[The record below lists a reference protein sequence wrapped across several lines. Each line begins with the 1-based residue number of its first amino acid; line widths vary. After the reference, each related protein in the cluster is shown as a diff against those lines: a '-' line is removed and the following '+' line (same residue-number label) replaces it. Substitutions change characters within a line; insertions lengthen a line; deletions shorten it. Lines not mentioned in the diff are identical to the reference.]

1 VATGTRKNWL
11 TLKTAG
17 GKFNVTIGKAEGLHL
32 ASTADIRN
40 GLIINL
46 NGDLL
51 RVIEFQHVKMARG
64 GARIRTKLKNVRTGQ
79 VVENTFRSGEKIEIA
94 RLEAVEMQ
102 YLYFDGN
109 NYIFMNT
116 ETFEQ
121 IALTPPIFKEPSQ
134 FIKENDVVKVLF
146 YGKEAVDIEIPPH
159 VNLEIVE
166 TEPGIKGDTVTGAT
180 KSAVLETGLTIQV
193 PLFLNVGDAVRIDT
207 RSASYVE
214 RIK

>member
-1 VATGTRKNWL
+1 M
-11 TLKTAG
+11 
-17 GKFNVTIGKAEGLHL
+17 
-32 ASTADIRN
+32 
-40 GLIINL
+40 
-46 NGDLL
+46 L
-51 RVIEFQHVKMARG
+51 RVIEFQHIKMARG

-79 VVENTFRSGEKIEIA
+79 VVDNTFRSGEKIEIV

-109 NYIFMNT
+109 NYVCMNT

-121 IALTPPIFKEPSQ
+121 TALPPSIFKEPSQ

-193 PLFLNVGDAVRIDT
+193 PLFLNVGDVVRIDT

>member
-1 VATGTRKNWL
+1 MATGTRKNWL

>member
-1 VATGTRKNWL
+1 M

-17 GKFNVTIGKAEGLHL
+17 GKFNVTIGKLEGVLL

-46 NGDLL
+46 DGDLL

-64 GARIRTKLKNVRTGQ
+64 GARIRTKLRNVRTGQ
-79 VVENTFRSGEKIEIA
+79 VVDNTFRSGEKIDVA

-109 NYIFMNT
+109 HYILMNT
-116 ETFEQ
+116 GTFDQ
-121 IALTPPIFKEPSQ
+121 TPLSVDTFKEASQ
-134 FIKENDVVKVLF
+134 YIKENDVIKVLF

-166 TEPGIKGDTVTGAT
+166 TEPGMKGDTVTGAS
-180 KSAVLETGLTIQV
+180 KPAVLETGLTVQV
-193 PLFLNVGDAVRIDT
+193 PLFLNVGDVVRIDT
-207 RSASYVE
+207 RSGSYVE
-214 RIK
+214 RIKE